1 MTPAQCKA
9 ARAVLQWTVF
19 EASKRSGIVLH
30 TLRRFEE
37 GQHLNPEPLARLRAC
52 FEAAGLELRRD
63 GFGVCWVA
71 VGEAIDAQHER
82 MDGRPTFVT
91 LMGGME

>member
-9 ARAVLQWTVF
+9 ARAVLQWTVS
-19 EASKRSGIVLH
+19 EVSQRSGIVLH
-30 TLRRFEE
+30 ILRRFEE

-52 FEAAGLELRRD
+52 FEGVGLELRRD
-63 GFGVCWVA
+63 GFGVCWMA

-82 MDGRPTFVT
+82 MDGRPSFVT
-91 LMGGME
+91 LIGDLD